1 MSWPAVLAVTFWG
14 LSFIATKVALREVH
28 PFALLAL
35 RFGIGGFLLLL
46 VQLQRDKGFLKAF
59 SIRDWA
65 SIVVLAIIGVSGHTL
80 LQAYGLLY
88 TSAINSG
95 WIVAIMP
102 IFIILAARLFL
113 GERITG
119 GKTIGILVGFLGVLL
134 VVSKGMLSLSVFRL
148 ASTFGDILVLTSAI
162 TWTAFTVV
170 GRGFLSRF
178 PPLAAITPI
187 MIIGC
192 LTTIPFAWLKWE
204 WNIIYHLS
212 FLGWMSI
219 LFLGVF
225 CSGLAYLF
233 WYSALEKRESGT
245 IGIYLYLE
253 PLVTL
258 IGAYFL
264 LNEQI
269 QWITL
274 AGGGL
279 ILLGVYLATKK
290 TGHPGREGRVSGRD
304 KNLDI

>member
-119 GKTIGILVGFLGVLL
+119 RKTIGILVGFFGVFL
-134 VVSKGMLSLSVFRL
+134 VVSKGVLSLSVFHSG
-148 ASTFGDILVLTSAI
+148 STFGDILVLTSAI

-192 LTTIPFAWLKWE
+192 LTTLPFAWLKWE
-204 WNIIYHLS
+204 SNILYHLS
-212 FLGWMSI
+212 FFGWMSI

-225 CSGLAYLF
+225 CSGLAYLY
-233 WYSALEKRESGT
+233 WYSALEKKESGAV
-245 IGIYLYLE
+245 GIYLYLE

-264 LNEQI
+264 LNEQV

-279 ILLGVYLATKK
+279 ILLGVYLATKRA
-290 TGHPGREGRVSGRD
+290 GHPGREGRVSGRD